1 MQVEAFKISTSDA
14 ELRDLADRLSRTRW
28 PDQLDAIGW
37 EQGTERSYLEDLV
50 RYWQSSFHW
59 RTQEAALNRFS
70 QFRAT
75 VRDQPIHFV
84 HERARSDKGTPLI
97 ITHGWPGSFIE
108 MLKIIPMLTDPEKY
122 GKS

>member
-50 RYWQSSFHW
+50 RYWH
-59 RTQEAALNRFS
+59 
-70 QFRAT
+70 RAST
-75 VRDQPIHFV
+75 G
-84 HERARSDKGTPLI
+84 ARKKLR
-97 ITHGWPGSFIE
+97 
-108 MLKIIPMLTDPEKY
+108 
-122 GKS
+122 